1 MTLPVQL
8 LLILLAAAQPSAA
21 EQLERDPCSIAL
33 CASRIA
39 RPDLGSAMPISL
51 EHRQGSLWRGQVEP
65 GSRVALDG
73 RAVSVAPDG
82 AFLIAFDRD
91 HAATARLTI
100 IPAGNSP
107 RHIALS
113 VAPRQWRLQRVNV
126 ARNLPREGEESWTR
140 REAEVLRTQA
150 ARAQQTAAE
159 GWRQDFIWPARGRI
173 SGRFGSQR
181 IYRGEPG
188 SYHGGV
194 DVAAATGSPVVAP
207 ADGVVVL
214 AAPGFS
220 LEGNLVIVDHGF
232 GLSSSFLHLSR
243 IDVSEGQ
250 TIRQGERLG
259 AVGATGR
266 ATGPHLHWALNWNG
280 AKLDPERVVPA
291 ME

>member
-1 MTLPVQL
+1 MGREVPV
-8 LLILLAAAQPSAA
+8 
-21 EQLERDPCSIAL
+21 
-33 CASRIA
+33 AS
-39 RPDLGSAMPISL
+39 
-51 EHRQGSLWRGQVEP
+51 
-65 GSRVALDG
+65 
-73 RAVSVAPDG
+73 DG
-82 AFLIAFDRD
+82 AFLIGIDRD
-91 HAATARLTI
+91 
-100 IPAGNSP
+100 AGPVQIVEHSVGCGHTGIGQSETHLMITP
-107 RHIALS
+107 R
-113 VAPRQWRLQRVNV
+113 RWNLQRVNV
-126 ARNLPREGEESWTR
+126 ARNLPREGDESWTR

-150 ARAQQTAAE
+150 ARARQTDAT
-159 GWRQDFIWPARGRI
+159 GWRQRFIWPARGRI

-194 DVAAATGSPVVAP
+194 DVAAATGAPVVAP

-220 LEGNLVIVDHGF
+220 LEGNLVIVDHGS

-250 TIRQGERLG
+250 SIRQGERIG

>member
-1 MTLPVQL
+1 MIFAAV
-8 LLILLAAAQPSAA
+8 ILLAAGQPVERPQTMMVIRQTCPGDISWGINSEQGALVRGCATPGSVVRLNGEDISVSADGQFIFGLDRDAPAQA
-21 EQLERDPCSIAL
+21 
-33 CASRIA
+33 
-39 RPDLGSAMPISL
+39 SL
-51 EHRQGSLWRGQVEP
+51 ELISRRGEVLPHQIDV
-65 GSRVALDG
+65 
-73 RAVSVAPDG
+73 
-82 AFLIAFDRD
+82 
-91 HAATARLTI
+91 T
-100 IPAGNSP
+100 
-107 RHIALS
+107 
-113 VAPRQWRLQRVNV
+113 PRQWNLQRVNV
-126 ARNLPREGEESWTR
+126 ARNLPREGTDSWTR
-140 REAEVLRTQA
+140 REAEVLRAQA
-150 ARAQQTAAE
+150 ARARQTDAQ

-194 DVAAATGSPVVAP
+194 DVAAPTGSPVVAP

-243 IDVSEGQ
+243 IDVTEGQ
-250 TIRQGERLG
+250 AIRQGERIG

-266 ATGPHLHWALNWNG
+266 ATGPHLHWALTWNG

-291 ME
+291 MN